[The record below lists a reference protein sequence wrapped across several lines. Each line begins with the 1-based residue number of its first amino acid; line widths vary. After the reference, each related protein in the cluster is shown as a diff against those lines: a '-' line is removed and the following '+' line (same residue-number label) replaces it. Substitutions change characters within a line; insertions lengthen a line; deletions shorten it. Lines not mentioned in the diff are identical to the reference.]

1 MGWSVRAS
9 GTLALPGAAEG
20 TIKSASYKG
29 RIVVNGQP
37 IEAAIDYDLSGHKPV
52 IAADLRTDR
61 LDFGRLGG
69 AGAAAQ
75 PHPPRGLAALEAQP
89 IGTPLRAVDGTL
101 RVAVA
106 SLGGGPVPLGD
117 AEIAATLK
125 DGILTVSRFRGGL
138 YGGTISLAGVVD
150 GSQPSLSFDLKGEL
164 SGVNLAEMLR
174 HDSGSNEIGSLIR
187 IAIDGSVSASDLALR
202 GAGTTVAA
210 IRSSLAGGAQ
220 LDGHVQARADR
231 FLQLLGSAAT
241 GAVGGVIDVT
251 LGNIMSVLGEK
262 GGVGVGNLLNAIS
275 LVLNRF
281 VNHDNALSGR
291 LEIAGGVLSDRNLA
305 LQGNRA
311 AARIAT
317 RTDLAQATT
326 NTTIDFMLAEE
337 PSAPYLIVTAN
348 GPLAAPSFHATRG
361 PAADPPGVTG
371 ILQALPHVPL
381 PELSIPVPHIPVPHV
396 PNIFGR

>member
-1 MGWSVRAS
+1 MRA
-9 GTLALPGAAEG
+9 
-20 TIKSASYKG
+20 I
-29 RIVVNGQP
+29 
-37 IEAAIDYDLSGHKPV
+37 
-52 IAADLRTDR
+52 
-61 LDFGRLGG
+61 
-69 AGAAAQ
+69 
-75 PHPPRGLAALEAQP
+75 
-89 IGTPLRAVDGTL
+89 DGTL

-106 SLGGGPVPLGD
+106 SLGGGPMPLGD

-174 HDSGSNEIGSLIR
+174 HNSGSNEIGSLIR
-187 IAIDGSVSASDLALR
+187 IAIDGRVSASDLALR

-348 GPLAAPSFHATRG
+348 GPLAAPSFHATRR
-361 PAADPPGVTG
+361 PAAVRSGVTG